1 MSVTINI
8 VNWSSGAL
16 HTWSSP
22 TARRPSQTHHCPGAD
37 ELPRRQAATADA
49 GSVATDQERVSIRF
63 APGSLRGVI
72 DAASTEGAG
81 AVAQDAEVDQP
92 DREHVLASPAQ
103 RAEYHPHTS
112 KRDAPTVARDR
123 VALL

>member
-16 HTWSSP
+16 HTWPSP
-22 TARRPSQTHHCPGAD
+22 TAKTPM
-37 ELPRRQAATADA
+37 
-49 GSVATDQERVSIRF
+49 
-63 APGSLRGVI
+63 
-72 DAASTEGAG
+72 AG

-103 RAEYHPHTS
+103 RAEHHPHTS
-112 KRDAPTVARDR
+112 KRDAPTVARDG
-123 VALL
+123 VAVLRETV